1 MQKFSHYTDHWEI
14 FSKIRANASDTVTD
28 IVSANRMNMKFLLK
42 KKIRFWCFTF
52 ALTVVG

>member
-28 IVSANRMNMKFLLK
+28 IVSANRMNMKFLFK
-42 KKIRFWCFTF
+42 KKKYVFGVLR
-52 ALTVVG
+52 LH